1 MEVGHGSN
9 MGARSNFYNEV
20 RPKKAPYEEK
30 YGTFHGEKGPH
41 KKKKRPHKENKGP
54 QKEKRPRN
62 GEQKS
67 ITRRKKGPSH
77 GEKGSL
83 PSCDRPWVI
92 MHLCVQM
99 SNVMQIVDETNNI
112 TVHNLAG
119 GLLFILSYFYI
130 HVHVHV
136 CKSNNQHNT

>member
-1 MEVGHGSN
+1 MERKCTFHKWRWDTVVTWALAVIFI
-9 MGARSNFYNEV
+9 MRYAQKR
-20 RPKKAPYEEK
+20 APYEEK

-67 ITRRKKGPSH
+67 TTRRKKGPSH

-112 TVHNLAG
+112 TVHRRVSRNSQEG
-119 GLLFILSYFYI
+119 GPK
-130 HVHVHV
+130 V
-136 CKSNNQHNT
+136 